1 MDTTQMK
8 VLMLEERL
16 KQKDFEHFG
25 NPFTATGVAGLIHV
39 GRCIDSRRI

>member
-1 MDTTQMK
+1 MK

-25 NPFTATGVAGLIHV
+25 NLLQPQALLV
-39 GRCIDSRRI
+39 